1 MRHLLA
7 AATALSLF
15 ATPAFAQSGAPQSTT
30 LRGGAEPDYAA
41 AIRADYDKSLAAMWD
56 DFHRNPELSFKEV
69 RTAAKMAAALRA
81 IPGMVVTEKVAQT
94 GVVGV
99 LKNGAGPVVLV
110 RADMDGLPVEEKSG
124 LPNASKARG
133 VDPDGN
139 DVPVMHACGHDTHI
153 VGLVA
158 TARTLARLKDR
169 WAGTIVFVVQPA
181 EERIGGARRMIE
193 DGLYT
198 RFPKPQYAL
207 AYHSNSEGATGTVT
221 ASEGIQYS
229 SSDSVDITVPGIGA
243 HGAAPHAGK
252 DPVYMASQ
260 LVIALQGLISRERQ
274 PLWPGVITVGSFHS
288 GLKHN
293 IISDQAKLQVTVR
306 ANDEKTRA
314 QLVEGIKRVARGVG
328 ELNGMPADK
337 MPVVTVIEGT
347 PTTINDAG
355 LARRL
360 NGVMAAT
367 LGAQNVVPFQQK
379 GMGAEDFAYFVAPGT
394 GVKGYYFAV
403 GGTPKAV
410 IDAATNG
417 GPPVPSHH
425 SPLFKVD
432 PQAVVTT
439 GAIAMTAAVLDLMK
453 PGAGGAGAGN

>member
-7 AATALSLF
+7 ATALAAAFIAS
-15 ATPAFAQSGAPQSTT
+15 PA
-30 LRGGAEPDYAA
+30 LAEPDYAA

-56 DFHRNPELSFKEV
+56 DFHRNPELSFKET
-69 RTAAKMAAALRA
+69 RTAAKMAGYLRA
-81 IPGMVVTEKVAQT
+81 IPGMQVTEKVGGT
-94 GVVGV
+94 GVVAV

-124 LPNASKARG
+124 LPNASKARQL
-133 VDPDGN
+133 DPDDK

-169 WAGTIVFVVQPA
+169 WSGTVVFIVQPA
-181 EERIGGARRMIE
+181 EERIGGAKAMLA

-198 RFPKPQYAL
+198 RFPKPDYAL
-207 AYHSNSEGATGTVT
+207 AYHSNSEGLVGTVS

-243 HGAAPHAGK
+243 HGASPHMGK

-274 PLWPGVITVGSFHS
+274 PLYPGVITVGSFHA

-293 IISDQAKLQVTVR
+293 IISDEAKLQVTVR

-314 QLVEGIKRVARGVG
+314 ELLAGIKRVAQGIG

-337 MPVVTVIEGT
+337 MPVVKVIEGT
-347 PTTINDAG
+347 PTTINDAA

-360 NGVMAAT
+360 NATMAAT
-367 LGAQNVVPFQQK
+367 LGADKVIPFQQK
-379 GMGAEDFAYFVAPGT
+379 GMGAEDFAAFVAADT

-403 GGTPKAV
+403 GGTPQAAF
-410 IDAATNG
+410 DAAVKG

-439 GAIAMTAAVLDLMK
+439 GATAMTAAVLDLLGK
-453 PGAGGAGAGN
+453 GAAQ

>member
-1 MRHLLA
+1 MRHLFA
-7 AATALSLF
+7 AATAMSLF
-15 ATPAFAQSGAPQSTT
+15 ATPA
-30 LRGGAEPDYAA
+30 LAEPDYAA

-56 DFHRNPELSFKEV
+56 DFHRNPELSFQET
-69 RTAAKMAAALRA
+69 RTAAKMAAALKA
-81 IPGMVVTEKVAQT
+81 IPGMQVTEKVGRT

-99 LKNGAGPVVLV
+99 LKNGNGPVVLV

-124 LPNASKARG
+124 LANASKAKG
-133 VDPDGN
+133 IDPDGKE
-139 DVPVMHACGHDTHI
+139 VPVMHACGHDTHI
-153 VGLVA
+153 VGLIA

-181 EERIGGARRMIE
+181 EERIGGAKAMME

-207 AYHSNSEGATGTVT
+207 AYHSNSEGATGTVS
-221 ASEGIQYS
+221 ASETIQYS
-229 SSDSVDITVPGIGA
+229 SSDSVDIIVPGIGA
-243 HGAAPHAGK
+243 HGASPQSGK

-314 QLVEGIKRVARGVG
+314 QLLAGIKRVARGIG
-328 ELNGMPADK
+328 ELNGMPEDK

-347 PTTINDAG
+347 PTTINDAE
-355 LARRL
+355 LTKRL

-367 LGAQNVVPFQQK
+367 LGAENVIPFQQK
-379 GMGAEDFAYFVAPGT
+379 SMGAEDFAYFIAPGS
-394 GVKGYYFAV
+394 GVKGYYFGV
-403 GGTPKAV
+403 GGTAKAT
-410 IDAATNG
+410 IDAAANG
-417 GPPVPSHH
+417 GPAVPSHH

-432 PQAVVTT
+432 PKAVVTT
-439 GAIAMTAAVLDLMK
+439 GATAMTAAVLDLMK
-453 PGAGGAGAGN
+453 PGGGTSAGN